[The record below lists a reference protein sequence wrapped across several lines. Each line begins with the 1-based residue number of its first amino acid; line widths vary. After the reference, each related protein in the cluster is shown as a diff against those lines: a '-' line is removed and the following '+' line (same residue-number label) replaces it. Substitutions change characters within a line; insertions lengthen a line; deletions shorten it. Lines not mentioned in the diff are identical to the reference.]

1 MQELGNPAL
10 KVLEG
15 PRAPSALYTC
25 NCKPDGPV
33 TLHGEGDSDVDGAA
47 EEGASH
53 RVEERVADHVEEVA
67 LGEEVDA
74 HRVDEREGDEA
85 VVQDHQRRQQ
95 PVEDAPQL
103 FAKQ

>member
-47 EEGASH
+47 EEGAPH
-53 RVEERVADHVEEVA
+53 
-67 LGEEVDA
+67 GI
-74 HRVDEREGDEA
+74 
-85 VVQDHQRRQQ
+85 
-95 PVEDAPQL
+95 
-103 FAKQ
+103 